1 MGCGTGRN
9 HQTKERVKGG
19 KLGTRRTDMAPQV
32 FISYASTDKAIAD
45 QICNALEN
53 AGVSCWMAPRNIA
66 PGTDFPSAIVDA
78 VKSAH
83 AFVLILTEHAAASP
97 HVLSEVGHAFNG
109 KKRIIPFRI
118 SQQTL
123 PEDLE
128 YFLSLTQWLDAPDGC
143 TDQNLKR
150 LIDATQAA
158 LAGAQVALPP
168 PAVKS
173 RAKWVAGT
181 VLTLVLVAGVILFL
195 QSRKPPKPNP
205 PLSTRTGAT
214 ASPPGTGPVGP
225 PLKIWSNPADKL
237 NYVWISAGTFMMGCS
252 AQDSECKD
260 DEKPTHQVNIEKG
273 FWLGQTE
280 VTVVAYRRFAASH
293 SRQSPGGDDDLPVSG
308 VSWADAKEYC
318 AAMGGRLPTEAEWE
332 YAARGG
338 ISQPYYGVISQIA
351 WYAGNSGDVPH
362 AVGKKQPN
370 AFGLYDMLGNVSEWV
385 LDRYFDKYQL
395 DSVATGPD
403 VEQPLPSNAFAVAR
417 GGFWESDAS
426 ALRVSHRLAQEKA
439 GDQIPIGFRC
449 ASDHVAPRMTD
460 SIPSH

>member
-1 MGCGTGRN
+1 
-9 HQTKERVKGG
+9 
-19 KLGTRRTDMAPQV
+19 MAPQV
-32 FISYASTDKAIAD
+32 FISYASADEAIAD
-45 QICNALEN
+45 KVCNALEN
-53 AGVSCWMAPRNIA
+53 AGVSCWIAPRNIE
-66 PGTDFPSAIVDA
+66 PGRDFPTAIVDA
-78 VKSAH
+78 VNSAH
-83 AFVLILTEHAAASP
+83 ALVLILTEHAAASP
-97 HVLSEVGHAFNG
+97 HVLSEVSHAFNG

-143 TDQNLKR
+143 TDRNLKR

-158 LAGAQVALPP
+158 VAGARAAPRPP
-168 PAVKS
+168 TGKS
-173 RAKWVAGT
+173 RTKWVAGSA
-181 VLTLVLVAGVILFL
+181 LTLLLVACLILSLKPRKLTRPKTPVTTPTGVTL
-195 QSRKPPKPNP
+195 
-205 PLSTRTGAT
+205 
-214 ASPPGTGPVGP
+214 SPPGTGPPGAH
-225 PLKIWSNPADKL
+225 LNIWLNPADKL
-237 NYVWISAGTFMMGCS
+237 SYVWIPAGTFMMGCS

-260 DEKPTHQVNIEKG
+260 DEKPSPPVSIDKC
-273 FWLGQTE
+273 FYLGQTE
-280 VTVVAYRRFAASH
+280 VTVAAYQRFAATH
-293 SRQSPGGDDDLPVSG
+293 SRQSPAGDDALPVSG
-308 VSWADAKEYC
+308 VSWADAKAYC
-318 AAMGGRLPTEAEWE
+318 AAVSGRLPTEAEWE

-385 LDRYFDKYQL
+385 LDRYYDKYSF

-403 VEQPLPSNAFAVAR
+403 VEQPLLANALAVAR

-426 ALRVSHRLAQEKA
+426 ALRVSRRMAQEKE

-449 ASDHVAPRMTD
+449 ASDHASLRTTD
-460 SIPSH
+460 SVPDH